1 MKLFVREKYFYERFF
16 SLTITIALQNV
27 IVFGVNLADNV
38 MLGRYTESALSG
50 VALVNQIQFLLQMFV
65 MGIGEGLIII
75 ASRAWGAKD
84 TDSIKRA
91 LSVTMRLCLGV
102 TAALFFTVLLLPHQ
116 VMSLFS
122 NDEAVLGEAV
132 RYLRIIC
139 FSYPFFAVTNMLL
152 CGLRSVETV
161 KIGFY
166 VSLTTLLTNVALNY
180 ILIFGKFGAPR
191 LGVEGAAIATLI
203 SRVIETAIVIVF
215 VGRFDRKLALRLR
228 DFKLFDRA
236 VLVQYLRVGSP
247 VFWSSAMWGAA
258 MAVQTAILGHM
269 GSATIAANSIATTVF
284 QILSVV
290 TYGSASATAV
300 IIAKTIGEGRVG
312 RVREYAVT
320 AQVLFLIIGV
330 LTGLMVFV
338 CKDLVIS
345 FYDISAQAR
354 ALAVQFMTVL
364 SVTVVGTSYQM
375 AALTGIVR
383 GGGDTKF
390 VLINDLIFMWGIVLP
405 TSWAAAFWL
414 NLPPLAV
421 FICLKSDQILKC
433 FVAVVKVNRFRWIK
447 TNT

>member
-1 MKLFVREKYFYERFF
+1 M
-16 SLTITIALQNV
+16 
-27 IVFGVNLADNV
+27 
-38 MLGRYTESALSG
+38 
-50 VALVNQIQFLLQMFV
+50 
-65 MGIGEGLIII
+65 
-75 ASRAWGAKD
+75 
-84 TDSIKRA
+84 
-91 LSVTMRLCLGV
+91 
-102 TAALFFTVLLLPHQ
+102 
-116 VMSLFS
+116 
-122 NDEAVLGEAV
+122 
-132 RYLRIIC
+132 
-139 FSYPFFAVTNMLL
+139 
-152 CGLRSVETV
+152 
-161 KIGFY
+161 
-166 VSLTTLLTNVALNY
+166 
-180 ILIFGKFGAPR
+180 
-191 LGVEGAAIATLI
+191 
-203 SRVIETAIVIVF
+203 
-215 VGRFDRKLALRLR
+215 
-228 DFKLFDRA
+228 
-236 VLVQYLRVGSP
+236 
-247 VFWSSAMWGAA
+247 
-258 MAVQTAILGHM
+258 
-269 GSATIAANSIATTVF
+269 
-284 QILSVV
+284 
-290 TYGSASATAV
+290 
-300 IIAKTIGEGRVG
+300 
-312 RVREYAVT
+312 REYAVT

>member
-166 VSLTTLLTNVALNY
+166 VSLTTLFTNVALNY

-215 VGRFDRKLALRLR
+215 VGRFDRKLALWLR

-236 VLVQYLRVGSP
+236 VLMQYLRVGSP

>member
-166 VSLTTLLTNVALNY
+166 VSLTTLFTNVALNY

-236 VLVQYLRVGSP
+236 VLMQYLRVGSP

>member
-166 VSLTTLLTNVALNY
+166 VSLTTLFTNVVLNY

>member
-166 VSLTTLLTNVALNY
+166 VSLTTLFTNVALNY

>member
-166 VSLTTLLTNVALNY
+166 VSLTTLFTNVALNY

-191 LGVEGAAIATLI
+191 LGAEGAAIATLI
-203 SRVIETAIVIVF
+203 SRVIETAIVIIF
-215 VGRFDRKLALRLR
+215 AGRFDRKLTLRLR

-320 AQVLFLIIGV
+320 AQILFLIIGV

>member
-1 MKLFVREKYFYERFF
+1 
-16 SLTITIALQNV
+16 
-27 IVFGVNLADNV
+27 
-38 MLGRYTESALSG
+38 
-50 VALVNQIQFLLQMFV
+50 
-65 MGIGEGLIII
+65 
-75 ASRAWGAKD
+75 
-84 TDSIKRA
+84 
-91 LSVTMRLCLGV
+91 
-102 TAALFFTVLLLPHQ
+102 
-116 VMSLFS
+116 
-122 NDEAVLGEAV
+122 
-132 RYLRIIC
+132 
-139 FSYPFFAVTNMLL
+139 MLL

-166 VSLTTLLTNVALNY
+166 VSLTTLFTNVALNY

>member
-139 FSYPFFAVTNMLL
+139 FSYPLFAVTNMLL

-166 VSLTTLLTNVALNY
+166 VSLTTLFTNVALNY

-191 LGVEGAAIATLI
+191 LGVEGAAVATLI

-215 VGRFDRKLALRLR
+215 VGRFDRKLVLRLR

-236 VLVQYLRVGSP
+236 VLFQYLRVGSP
-247 VFWSSAMWGAA
+247 VFWSNAMWGAA

-269 GSATIAANSIATTVF
+269 GSAAIAANSIATTVF

-345 FYDISAQAR
+345 FYDISAQAC

-364 SVTVVGTSYQM
+364 SITVVGTSYQM

>member
-166 VSLTTLLTNVALNY
+166 VSLTTLFTNVALNY

-228 DFKLFDRA
+228 NFKLFDRA

>member
-166 VSLTTLLTNVALNY
+166 VSLTTLFTNVALNY

-203 SRVIETAIVIVF
+203 SRVIETVIVIVF

-236 VLVQYLRVGSP
+236 ILVQYLRVGSP

>member
-166 VSLTTLLTNVALNY
+166 VSLTTLLTNVVLNY

>member
-166 VSLTTLLTNVALNY
+166 VSLTTLFTNMALNY

-191 LGVEGAAIATLI
+191 LGAEGAAIATLI
-203 SRVIETAIVIVF
+203 SRVIETAIVIIF
-215 VGRFDRKLALRLR
+215 AGRFDRKLTLRLR